1 MRRRAIAILAALAL
15 ASLVAGCSNDGDRGL
30 HLFVSNMT
38 DEAVLVTYEE
48 PGHEMD
54 LGRIE
59 PGSAL
64 DVQSVF
70 AERGPSCHGPFVARS
85 LVGEEVARLEQ
96 ACPTSDWRIT
106 KPGAS

>member
-1 MRRRAIAILAALAL
+1 MLVAVAL
-15 ASLVAGCSNDGDRGL
+15 ASLLAGCSMDADRGL
-30 HLFVSNMT
+30 HLFILNST
-38 DEAVLVTYEE
+38 DEVVLVRYEE

-59 PGSAL
+59 PGRVL

-85 LVGEEVARLEQ
+85 VSGAEIARAEQ

-106 KPGAS
+106 KPGSS

>member
-1 MRRRAIAILAALAL
+1 MTILVTVAL
-15 ASLVAGCSNDGDRGL
+15 ASLLTGCTMDGDRGL
-30 HLFVSNMT
+30 HLFIWNST
-38 DEAVLVTYEE
+38 DEAVLVRYEE

-59 PGSAL
+59 PGRQL

-85 LVGEEVARLEQ
+85 PSGEEVARLDR
-96 ACPTSDWRIT
+96 ACPTSDWRIVE
-106 KPGAS
+106 PGSS